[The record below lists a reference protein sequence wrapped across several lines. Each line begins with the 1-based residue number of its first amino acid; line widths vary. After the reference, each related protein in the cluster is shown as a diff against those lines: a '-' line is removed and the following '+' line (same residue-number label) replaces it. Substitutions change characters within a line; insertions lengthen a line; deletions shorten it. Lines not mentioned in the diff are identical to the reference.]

1 MRKLKFTE
9 ICILIIIAIIS
20 FIVNL
25 FSGYYIKIEDNKMI
39 YNKFYTSNA
48 QGISVNS
55 ENEESIINIIEEI
68 SSLNNDFILYRT
80 LSNSGQENDIRGI
93 YYKGDIH
100 IPKMKDGHFI
110 TENYFNNKV
119 AVIGKD
125 LEDEIIESEGK
136 KYIECYGE
144 EFEVVGIMGES
155 KPSDLDNM
163 IFINLSDAI
172 RIMGSN
178 GMYVVDSK
186 IKDNID
192 KFTTDFY
199 NKNPKEIEK
208 IDLNSGKV
216 SGLGFNLSLIY
227 LLTTISLITSL
238 ILILYYYIEN
248 EKRKIAIK
256 KLCGFTNKAL
266 AKELIKKQFI
276 LVFIGFIIGCIL
288 FLVFK
293 EKFEIRDVK
302 VSNMII
308 AYILV
313 LICNF
318 FTLVLPVKRI
328 LTIDMSILLK

>member
-1 MRKLKFTE
+1 MADFKDKFITNFISE
-9 ICILIIIAIIS
+9 DRWKYILDGLGVTLQVTFFAVLMGIVLGLLIAIILMLSSSEIIIALS
-20 FIVNL
+20 FCEVANSGLIMCLSTIENFS
-25 FSGYYIKIEDNKMI
+25 FSG
-39 YNKFYTSNA
+39 TSA
-48 QGISVNS
+48 
-55 ENEESIINIIEEI
+55 
-68 SSLNNDFILYRT
+68 
-80 LSNSGQENDIRGI
+80 
-93 YYKGDIH
+93 
-100 IPKMKDGHFI
+100 
-110 TENYFNNKV
+110 
-119 AVIGKD
+119 
-125 LEDEIIESEGK
+125 
-136 KYIECYGE
+136 
-144 EFEVVGIMGES
+144 
-155 KPSDLDNM
+155 